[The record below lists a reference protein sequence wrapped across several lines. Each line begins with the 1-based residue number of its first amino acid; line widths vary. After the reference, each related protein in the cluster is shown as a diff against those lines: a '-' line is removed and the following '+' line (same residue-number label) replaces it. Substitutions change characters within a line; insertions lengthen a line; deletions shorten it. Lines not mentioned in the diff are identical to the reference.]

1 MQVQIVRNIKKYK
14 FKQLNKNNIKISYFS
29 SNKLRKYIKVHKDP
43 LDSLSKTNVAYK
55 INCND
60 CNASYVGQTGRRL
73 KTRITEHRNH
83 IRRNTSSR
91 SVITEHF
98 LQYGHDFDWDN
109 VYAKNGSSIKLH
121 NVGFETSGVYS
132 CEVTME
138 TPIYTSVSD
147 PVEIKVILP
156 QMEQP
161 TITFKKSVFTMGEI
175 LEANCTTAPAYPVPH
190 ITWLI
195 NDEEADIG
203 SVIHLPHT
211 SLVNT
216 KSMYATAELKVKLTP
231 SMLGRKLN
239 YLNLRCQATIP
250 AYSSQRRYADIREIA
265 ISGKF
270 FYKILNFFR
279 MFVPYN
285 LFQCQLFHRQHPA
298 LEEDINTEYCYI
310 YYCL

>member
-1 MQVQIVRNIKKYK
+1 MDVNLIAP
-14 FKQLNKNNIKISYFS
+14 
-29 SNKLRKYIKVHKDP
+29 KYILYGDTASLTCAHKVSNELLHKIEFV
-43 LDSLSKTNVAYK
+43 KNERR
-55 INCND
+55 IFE
-60 CNASYVGQTGRRL
+60 YVKERKPPYIPEKPVLVDGA
-73 KTRITEHRNH
+73 KME
-83 IRRNTSSR
+83 
-91 SVITEHF
+91 
-98 LQYGHDFDWDN
+98 
-109 VYAKNGSSIKLH
+109 YAKNGSSIKLH

-265 ISGKF
+265 ISVPVISSSASSARRR
-270 FYKILNFFR
+270 YKHRILL
-279 MFVPYN
+279 YIL
-285 LFQCQLFHRQHPA
+285 LFMIIRL
-298 LEEDINTEYCYI
+298 LV
-310 YYCL
+310 